1 MNPVI
6 ENPLYYLH
14 NFQFVLDWVAERYGD
29 LLTDDEHKF
38 IVNFRHLPT
47 RAQALLVRLVMRKA
61 NFFRLS
67 KLRYGEIGDIA
78 TALAPLIELN
88 WVKLDPELSVQELFD
103 VLLKSEVG
111 QVFSLSPRESALRKA
126 DQLVLLS
133 ERESDSK
140 PFSCW
145 APSVADQLLQLNVKT
160 LCDRLRLIFFG
171 NSYQDWSEFV
181 LTELGIYDYEVI
193 PFTPASRGFQSRRDI
208 DDYLA
213 LDACRTLFDEG
224 VEIEQLI
231 AQLQEIQSN
240 NPWIARRRA
249 SLVFQLGQALE
260 KAKDW
265 SAALSVYALDNAL
278 GTRVRMIRVLEKN
291 GQHAAALQLLQQAL
305 DKPESDAEIQQLRR
319 GEARLMR
326 KAGAAKDDAPAQ
338 KKTNAEVAS
347 MQLCLPMPHA
357 RLSVEQIVQ
366 AHLHSD
372 DTPVF
377 YVENTLINSL
387 FGLLCWPAIFKP
399 LPGAFFHPFHRG
411 PVDLTSADF
420 HQRREADFAACF
432 ALLDNGD
439 YGAAIRQTFREKAGK
454 QSPFVAWGVIEE
466 TIIEIALQCIPAAHL
481 RHLFERILADIK
493 VNRSGFPDLIQFWP
507 QERRY
512 CMIEVKAPGDKL
524 QDNQLRFMGFCAQ
537 HQLPVRVCYVTW
549 DSQDHSQN
557 QYECHSVEQV
567 ETP

>member
-1 MNPVI
+1 M
-6 ENPLYYLH
+6 YYLH

-29 LLTDDEHKF
+29 LLNDDEHKF
-38 IVNFRHLPT
+38 IVDFRCTPMA
-47 RAQALLVRLVMRKA
+47 AQALLVRLVMRRA
-61 NFFRLS
+61 HFFRLS
-67 KLRYGEIGDIA
+67 KLRYAEIGDIT

-88 WVKLDPELSVQELFD
+88 WVKLDPELSVQKLFD

-111 QVFSLSPRESALRKA
+111 QVFSLSTKEAALRKA

-133 ERESDSK
+133 ERESEIK

-145 APSVADQLLQLNVKT
+145 APSVGDQLIQLTVKT

-193 PFTPASRGFQSRRDI
+193 PFTPASRGFQSRQDI

-224 VEIEQLI
+224 VEIDQLI
-231 AQLQEIQSN
+231 AQLLDIQSN

-249 SLVFQLGQALE
+249 SLVFQIGQALE
-260 KAKDW
+260 KAKEW

-305 DKPESDAEIQQLRR
+305 NKPESEAEIQQLRR

-326 KAGAAKDDAPAQ
+326 KAGAAKDDAPPR
-338 KKTNAEVAS
+338 KKANTEVAS
-347 MQLCLPMPHA
+347 TQLCLPSPNA
-357 RLSVEQIVQ
+357 TLSVEQIVQ
-366 AHLHSD
+366 VHLHSD
-372 DTPVF
+372 DAPVF

-387 FGLLCWPAIFKP
+387 FGLLCWSAIFKP

-411 PVDLTSADF
+411 PVDLSSADF

-439 YGAAIRQTFREKAGK
+439 YGAAIRQTFREKVGK
-454 QSPFVAWGVIEE
+454 QSPFVAWGVIDEA
-466 TIIEIALQCIPAAHL
+466 IIDLALQCIPSTHL
-481 RHLFERILADIK
+481 RRLFERILADIK
-493 VNRSGFPDLIQFWP
+493 VNRNGFPDLIQFWP
-507 QERRY
+507 REHRY

-524 QDNQLRFMGFCAQ
+524 QDNQLRFLDFCAQ

-549 DSQDHSQN
+549 EGQDKRQN
-557 QYECHSVEQV
+557 EHEIHNIEQV
-567 ETP
+567 DAR